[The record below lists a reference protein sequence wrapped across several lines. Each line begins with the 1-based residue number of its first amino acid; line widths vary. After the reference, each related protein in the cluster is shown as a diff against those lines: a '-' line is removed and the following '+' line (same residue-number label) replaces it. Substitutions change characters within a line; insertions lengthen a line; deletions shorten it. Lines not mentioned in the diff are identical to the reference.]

1 METYRRIEGLVDFI
15 AGGCTNAA
23 EIGVGCFPDVVYALQ
38 GKGLRIFATD
48 IKPFKY
54 DGIRV
59 FVDDVTGP
67 DISLYRCVDLIYS
80 MRPPPELVPYIMRL
94 AEMVSADL
102 IIKPLSSDYVK
113 GLSLMRYGGVI
124 FFIWSGH
131 FRRYPRENGNLIKR
145 RMDARL
151 RTSGMAIKG

>member
-1 METYRRIEGLVDFI
+1 LETYRRIEGLVDFI
-15 AGGCTNAA
+15 AVGYTNAA
-23 EIGVGCFPDVVYALQ
+23 EIGVGCFPDVAYALQ
-38 GKGLRIFATD
+38 GEGLKIFATD

-80 MRPPPELVPYIMRL
+80 MRPPPELVPYMMRL

-102 IIKPLSSDYVK
+102 IIKPLSADYVE
-113 GLSLMRYGGVI
+113 GLSLMRCGDIV

-131 FRRYPRENGNLIKR
+131 FRRY
-145 RMDARL
+145 
-151 RTSGMAIKG
+151 